1 MRYRV
6 GLDVGTASLGV
17 VAFLLD
23 ENNNPLELVWKHVR
37 IFDEPLEKSQT
48 GLKSKKAGRR
58 AARMQRR
65 QIDRRLGRTKSI
77 AALASLLG
85 IEIEPSVDS
94 GRTLLEIRAKAARE
108 KIELSDLIRIFIRIG
123 KRRGYGGE
131 FRPKKEGAKLG
142 EVEGGNHDLKAE
154 MQALAQTKGV
164 EQVTVGEF
172 LYQRWLDG
180 KPTKLKIKE
189 PEDKTTEGKN
199 LYALRSQLVVEFE
212 QIWQTQS
219 AFYPVLNSEHEG
231 KPLKDIFYQA
241 IFYQRP
247 LKAVGGMV
255 GQCGL
260 EPTLARAPRA
270 QLAFQRFRIEKT
282 LADLRWGA
290 GKRAEK
296 LTAEQKAV
304 VRQLC
309 DEKDVVKF
317 DAIYKSLEVAGCPK
331 PDTKGLNLDRLSR
344 DEIPGNKTNHVFRKL
359 ELGDAWLALDERTQ
373 IQVINF
379 LADLGSPEQLDDP
392 LWHTRFAKMEKTK
405 DKNAKGECIYR
416 KVPRV
421 FEPIFVD
428 FINKINE
435 DGKLDRLSKMGFEGG
450 RASYSIKAL
459 NELTKWLDTHWW
471 PEGWQG
477 EMRPDEDTAIRVCY
491 PESFKKPITLKDKL
505 DFAPSTGNSVVDG
518 SLRQMRYVL
527 NRMMAD
533 LGTQPEQIVVEMARE
548 MSVGISK
555 RNEREKA
562 INDNRND
569 RKKAAEEIIKSCP
582 QVTVTDVRVKRYQLH
597 REQGTRCPY
606 CGQIIQL
613 EHAMYGAFSEIDH
626 ILPKSLT
633 QIGYKRSEVV
643 LVHTTCNQE
652 KGNRSPWEAWGNG
665 RDEQRWSAVQ
675 EAAIRLKKAGLN
687 RKAKLLLIQ
696 EYDNDIS
703 IDDFTDRQFH
713 QTSWIAKEAAQW
725 LQGICKTP
733 VSVSRGELTAMLRR
747 KWKLETVIP
756 QARAEEGLP
765 ILDEEMQVVTV
776 EDFEKYRDVWEG
788 HKVLDA
794 HGHIDKSRHTDR
806 KLNKRI
812 DHRHHLIDAITIGLT
827 SRSLF
832 QNMARQYK
840 IDSEREMRGQKPR
853 LEVAEPPIRNI
864 REIALAAVRECP
876 LSVKPDRNPDGS
888 MFKDNPYGRAENEQT
903 GKFMLTKRFKLID
916 LVADLKDKKNKD
928 GSIKQT
934 IEEQAKENILSIV
947 SPTMRRIVLAEFDKR
962 LKAGKTAIEA
972 MLEPIYHD
980 TYLSSGTESLPI
992 KRVVC
997 FSAFSAEE
1005 ASPIEHKNNRASKN
1019 PLKLT
1024 KNEKP
1029 FWKYLRGDGYAYMEV
1044 VKNENGIVSP
1054 RLVDIQEGMQQKG
1067 KSKPK
1072 NTERYYKGD
1081 VVEDLATGLRY
1092 RIKKFSASDGKNPRP
1107 TIITLRWTESADDV
1121 GKVKQADGRMDFFNE
1136 RLSQIKLV
1144 NQNV

>member
-17 VAFLLD
+17 AAFSLD
-23 ENNNPLELVWKHVR
+23 ENNNPLELVWKHIR
-37 IFDEPLEKSQT
+37 IFDEPLEKSQA

-65 QIDRRLGRTKSI
+65 QIDRRLGRTKAI
-77 AALASLLG
+77 AALAPLLG
-85 IEIEPSVDS
+85 IELEPSLDS

-108 KIELSDLIRIFIRIG
+108 QITLSDLIRVFIRLG

-154 MQALAQTKGV
+154 MQALAQNKGV
-164 EQVTVGEF
+164 DTVTLGEF

-199 LYALRSQLVVEFE
+199 LYALRSQLVEEFE

-219 AFYPVLNSEHEG
+219 AFYQVLNSQYEG
-231 KPLKDIFYQA
+231 KPLKDIFYHA

-255 GQCGL
+255 GQCSL

-296 LTAEQKAV
+296 LSAAQKAV
-304 VRQLC
+304 IRQLC
-309 DEKDVVKF
+309 DEKEVVKF
-317 DAIYKSLEVAGCPK
+317 DAIYKALETAGCPK
-331 PDTKGLNLDRLSR
+331 PETKGLNLDRLSR

-359 ELGDAWLALDERTQ
+359 DLGDAWPALDERTQ

-392 LWHTRFAKMEKTK
+392 LWHTRFAKADGTMRQLPE
-405 DKNAKGECIYR
+405 A
-416 KVPRV
+416 
-421 FEPIFVD
+421 FVA
-428 FINKINE
+428 FINLVKSHE
-435 DGKLDRLSKMGFEGG
+435 KFDRLSKMGFEGG

-459 NELTKWLDTHWW
+459 NKLIDWLDTPWW
-471 PEGWQG
+471 PDGWQG
-477 EMRPDEDTAIRVCY
+477 EMRPDEDSAVRVCY
-491 PESFKKPITLKDKL
+491 PESFNKPAALKEKL
-505 DFAPSTGNSVVDG
+505 DFAPSTGNAVVDG

-548 MSVGISK
+548 MSVGVSK

-562 INDNRND
+562 INDNRTD
-569 RKKAAEEIIKSCP
+569 RKKAAEAILKSCP
-582 QVTVTDVRVKRYQLH
+582 LVTVTDVRVKRYQLH
-597 REQGTRCPY
+597 QEQGTRCPY
-606 CGQIIQL
+606 CGQVIEL
-613 EHAMYGAFSEIDH
+613 AHAMSGAFSEIDH

-643 LVHTTCNQE
+643 LVHTICNQE
-652 KGNRSPWEAWGNG
+652 KGNRSPWEAWGDG
-665 RDEQRWSAVQ
+665 RNEHRWSAIE
-675 EAAIRLKKAGLN
+675 EAATRLKKAGMN

-703 IDDFTDRQFH
+703 IDDFSERQFH

-733 VSVSRGELTAMLRR
+733 VSVSRGELTSMLRR

-756 QARAEEGLP
+756 QARIEEGLP
-765 ILDEEMQVVTV
+765 ILDEEMQVVSA

-788 HKVLDA
+788 HRVLDS
-794 HGHIDKSRHTDR
+794 HGHLDKLRHTDR

-853 LEVAEPPIRNI
+853 LEVAEPPIKNV

-876 LSVKPDRNPDGS
+876 LSIKPDRYPDGAI
-888 MFKDNPYGRAENEQT
+888 FQETAYGTAVKEGEDKAR
-903 GKFMLTKRFKLID
+903 LTLRVK
-916 LVADLKDKKNKD
+916 VADLIDRKK
-928 GSIKQT
+928 GT
-934 IEEQAKENILSIV
+934 VEQARKAIQSIV
-947 SPTMRRIVLAEFDKR
+947 STTVREVVAQAFEDRVTAGKSAPEALAMPIYQTLYGQRVEIKKVKCFTGNYADDVAIISHTSKDGREHLKR
-962 LKAGKTAIEA
+962 LANG
-972 MLEPIYHD
+972 
-980 TYLSSGTESLPI
+980 
-992 KRVVC
+992 
-997 FSAFSAEE
+997 
-1005 ASPIEHKNNRASKN
+1005 
-1019 PLKLT
+1019 
-1024 KNEKP
+1024 
-1029 FWKYLRGDGYAYMEV
+1029 GYAYLEA
-1044 VKNENGIVSP
+1044 EIREG
-1054 RLVDIQEGMQQKG
+1054 RLVGQPNLVKMQQAMRLK
-1067 KSKPK
+1067 KSPK
-1072 NTERYYKGD
+1072 KEGVVRFYKGD
-1081 VVEDLATGLRY
+1081 TVFDTKENKKY
-1092 RIKKFSASDGKNPRP
+1092 RIGMFKAAAGFFLVPITDPRAYNSIEELNSGKKSLAFSQVS
-1107 TIITLRWTESADDV
+1107 
-1121 GKVKQADGRMDFFNE
+1121 
-1136 RLSQIKLV
+1136 RLKLI
-1144 NQNV
+1144 N